1 MMVCAIWYHLYN
13 FKKLRKTHGGVLQEM
28 SIDINIEISEVD
40 HYMWIFTL

>member
-1 MMVCAIWYHLYN
+1 MMVCAIWYHLHN